1 MSGGTQPTSEE
12 NVDSDDPVPSA
23 PPLYP
28 LLPANT
34 PTGEPV
40 DDELTPINTPTS
52 SPMMLR
58 SRSDFNMQRV
68 RTCVCVHVVYI
79 EGM

>member
-28 LLPANT
+28 LLPADT
-34 PTGEPV
+34 PTGVVSFPDPDPHAGKGLV
-40 DDELTPINTPTS
+40 TFAHFVGCA
-52 SPMMLR
+52 R
-58 SRSDFNMQRV
+58 SA
-68 RTCVCVHVVYI
+68 I
-79 EGM
+79 A